1 MKKLLALLTFSFF
14 AFNLSAQDFDF
25 AVGKLEKSGPVLTI
39 DKNAACVSLSKNLLE
54 ASNIKETYTKVEL
67 VKVKDYY
74 ALVFSGAKYK
84 TTFAVKVIDNTMF
97 AKVKVSCTT
106 TGPNC
111 TLDGHACVPTADVG
125 SCACT
130 ACPNN
135 ETCTKTCSSENLI
148 Q

>member
-1 MKKLLALLTFSFF
+1 MKKLLALFIFYFIVL
-14 AFNLSAQDFDF
+14 NLVAQDFDF
-25 AVGKLEKSGPVLTI
+25 AIGKLGKTGPVLTI
-39 DKNAACVSLSKNLLE
+39 DRNAACAALSKNLLV
-54 ASNIKETYTKVEL
+54 ASNIKETYTTVEL
-67 VKVKDYY
+67 MKVNDNY

-84 TTFAVKVIDNTMF
+84 TTFAVKVIDNNLL

-106 TGPNC
+106 TGPTC
-111 TLDGHACVPTADVG
+111 ALDGYACVPTSDVG

-135 ETCTKTCSSENLI
+135 ETCTKTCSSDSLI